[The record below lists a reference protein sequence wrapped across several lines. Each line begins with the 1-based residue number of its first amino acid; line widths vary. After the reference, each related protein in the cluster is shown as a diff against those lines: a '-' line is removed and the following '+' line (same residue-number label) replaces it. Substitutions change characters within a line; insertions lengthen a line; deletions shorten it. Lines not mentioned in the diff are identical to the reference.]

1 MTQAQLNLL
10 RRMAVQAQ
18 QADMDMGVGA
28 NVVLA
33 LLDEIERLRAA
44 LSQAEQRHGMG
55 CECASCQHAAWW
67 DS

>member
-1 MTQAQLNLL
+1 MTQAQLDLL
-10 RRMAVQAQ
+10 RRMAVQAH

-28 NVVLA
+28 NVMLA
-33 LLDEIERLRAA
+33 LLNEIDRLRAA
-44 LSQAEQRHGMG
+44 KQRHGMG